1 MNMKEANM
9 DINDTQKDSELN
21 SNITSNTAV
30 YEDQSTKKV
39 ITKRDLWKIGF
50 RGLLMEG
57 NFNYSRMQAGGFC
70 YSISPALEKI
80 HKNPEDLK
88 KALKNNLSFYN
99 ANPKMFTL
107 PLGLAIAME
116 ENKEKPAT
124 IASVKAATMGSVS
137 GVGDA
142 LDHSVMLPLTL
153 AIGSSIAL
161 QGNPLGVLVFLVLY
175 QAYRIPMY
183 FWLLFLGYNAGISAL
198 EKLSDQ
204 AEKLGRAANIVGLG
218 VIGSMVAKFVKL
230 ETDVTLNAGA
240 ASIDLQTEMLDK
252 IMPSLLPMALVWL
265 MFYLVKKGKS
275 PTVLIFGTLFVGVT
289 GHLIGIL

>member
-1 MNMKEANM
+1 M
-9 DINDTQKDSELN
+9 N
-21 SNITSNTAV
+21 SNAEMTMNPDQYHEDAVSSVISNTDSYSDQAV
-30 YEDQSTKKV
+30 KKV
-39 ITKRDLWKIGF
+39 ITKQDLWKIGF

-57 NFNYSRMQAGGFC
+57 NFNFNRMQAGGFC
-70 YSISPALEKI
+70 YSISPALKKI
-80 HKNPEDLK
+80 HQNPEDLK
-88 KALKNNLSFYN
+88 KALKNNLQFYN

-116 ENKEKPAT
+116 ESKEKPST

-161 QGNPLGVLVFLVLY
+161 QGNPLGVLVFFVLY

-183 FWLLFLGYNAGISAL
+183 FWLLFFGYNAGVSAL

-218 VIGSMVAKFVKL
+218 VIGSMVAKYVKVSTVIEL
-230 ETDVTLNAGA
+230 EAGA
-240 ASIDLQTEMLDK
+240 ADISLQTGMLDK
-252 IMPSLLPMALVWL
+252 LMPNLLPMALVWL
-265 MFYLVKKGKS
+265 MYYLVKKGKS
-275 PTVLIFGTLFVGVT
+275 PTALIFGILFAGVS
-289 GHLIGIL
+289 GHLVGIF

>member
-1 MNMKEANM
+1 MNSN
-9 DINDTQKDSELN
+9 TELN
-21 SNITSNTAV
+21 QDC
-30 YEDQSTKKV
+30 YEDQSTPKV
-39 ITKRDLWKIGF
+39 ITKKDLWKIGM

-57 NFNYSRMQAGGFC
+57 NFNYNRMQAGGFC
-70 YSISPALEKI
+70 YSISTALEKI

-88 KALKNNLSFYN
+88 KALKNNLQFYN

-116 ENKEKPAT
+116 ENKEKPST

-153 AIGSSIAL
+153 AIGCSVAL
-161 QGNPLGVLVFLVLY
+161 QGNPLGVLLFLVLY

-183 FWLLFLGYNAGISAL
+183 FWLLFMGYNAGVAAL

-218 VIGSMVAKFVKL
+218 VIGSMTAKFIKL
-230 ETDVTLNAGA
+230 KLDVQLEAGA
-240 ASIDLQTEMLDK
+240 ASIDLQTGMLDK
-252 IMPSLLPMALVWL
+252 IMPNLLPMALVWF
-265 MFYLVKKGKS
+265 MYYMVKKGAS
-275 PTVLIFGTLFVGVT
+275 PTKLIFGCLFAGVG
-289 GHLIGIL
+289 GHLIGLL

>member
-1 MNMKEANM
+1 MSKSVKMTEY
-9 DINDTQKDSELN
+9 TDS
-21 SNITSNTAV
+21 
-30 YEDQSTKKV
+30 YQDQDKPKV
-39 ITKRDLWKIGF
+39 ITKQDLWKIGF
-50 RGLLMEG
+50 RGLIMEG
-57 NFNYSRMQAGGFC
+57 NFNFSRMQAGGFC
-70 YSISPALEKI
+70 YSISPALKKI

-88 KALKNNLSFYN
+88 KALKNNLAFYN

-116 ENKEKPAT
+116 ENKEMPTT

-161 QGNPLGVLVFLVLY
+161 QGNPLGVLVFFVLY
-175 QAYRIPMY
+175 QAYRIPLY
-183 FWLLFLGYNAGISAL
+183 FWLLFMGYNAGVSAL
-198 EKLSDQ
+198 EKLSDH
-204 AEKLGRAANIVGLG
+204 AEKLSRAANIVGLG
-218 VIGSMVAKFVKL
+218 VIGAMAAKFVKL
-230 ETDVTLNAGA
+230 ELDMTVEAGA

-252 IMPSLLPMALVWL
+252 IMPNLLPMALVWL

-275 PTVLIFGTLFVGVT
+275 PTKLIFGTLFAGVG
-289 GHLIGIL
+289 GHLIGLL

>member
-1 MNMKEANM
+1 M
-9 DINDTQKDSELN
+9 N
-21 SNITSNTAV
+21 SNAEMTMNPDQYHEDAVSSVISNTDSYSDQAV
-30 YEDQSTKKV
+30 KKV
-39 ITKRDLWKIGF
+39 ITKQDLWKIGF

-57 NFNYSRMQAGGFC
+57 NFNFNRMQAGGFC
-70 YSISPALEKI
+70 YSISPALKKI
-80 HKNPEDLK
+80 HQNPEDLK
-88 KALKNNLSFYN
+88 KALKNNLQFYN

-116 ENKEKPAT
+116 ESKEKPST

-161 QGNPLGVLVFLVLY
+161 QGNPLGVLVFFVLY

-183 FWLLFLGYNAGISAL
+183 FWLLFLGYNAGVSAL

-218 VIGSMVAKFVKL
+218 VIGSMVAKYVKVSTVIEL
-230 ETDVTLNAGA
+230 EAGA
-240 ASIDLQTEMLDK
+240 ADISLQTGMLDK
-252 IMPSLLPMALVWL
+252 LMPNLLPMALVWL
-265 MFYLVKKGKS
+265 MYYLVKKGKS
-275 PTVLIFGTLFVGVT
+275 PTALIFGILFAGVS
-289 GHLIGIL
+289 GHLVGIF

>member
-1 MNMKEANM
+1 M
-9 DINDTQKDSELN
+9 N
-21 SNITSNTAV
+21 SNAEMTMNPDQYHEDAVSSVISNTDSYSDQAV
-30 YEDQSTKKV
+30 KKV
-39 ITKRDLWKIGF
+39 ITKKDLWKIGF

-57 NFNYSRMQAGGFC
+57 NFNFNRMQAGGFC
-70 YSISPALEKI
+70 YSISPALKKI
-80 HKNPEDLK
+80 HQNPEDLK
-88 KALKNNLSFYN
+88 KALKNNLQFYN

-116 ENKEKPAT
+116 ESKEKPST

-153 AIGSSIAL
+153 AIGCSIAL
-161 QGNPLGVLVFLVLY
+161 QGNPLGVLVFFILY

-183 FWLLFLGYNAGISAL
+183 FWLLFLGYNAGVSAL

-218 VIGSMVAKFVKL
+218 VIGSMVAKYVKVSTVIEL
-230 ETDVTLNAGA
+230 EAGA
-240 ASIDLQTEMLDK
+240 ADISLQTGMLDK
-252 IMPSLLPMALVWL
+252 LMPNLLPMALVWL
-265 MFYLVKKGKS
+265 MYYLVKKGKS
-275 PTVLIFGTLFVGVT
+275 PTALIFGILFAGVS
-289 GHLIGIL
+289 GHLIGIF

>member
-1 MNMKEANM
+1 M
-9 DINDTQKDSELN
+9 N
-21 SNITSNTAV
+21 SNAEMTMNPDQYHEDAASSVISNTDSYSDQAV
-30 YEDQSTKKV
+30 KKV
-39 ITKRDLWKIGF
+39 ITKQDLWKIGF

-57 NFNYSRMQAGGFC
+57 NFNFNRMQAGGFC
-70 YSISPALEKI
+70 YSISPALKKI
-80 HKNPEDLK
+80 HQNPEDLK
-88 KALKNNLSFYN
+88 KALKNNLQFYN

-116 ENKEKPAT
+116 ESKEKPST

-153 AIGSSIAL
+153 AVGSSIAL
-161 QGNPLGVLVFLVLY
+161 QGNPLGVLVFFVLY

-183 FWLLFLGYNAGISAL
+183 FWLLFLGYNAGVSAL

-218 VIGSMVAKFVKL
+218 VIGSMVAKYVKVSTVIEL
-230 ETDVTLNAGA
+230 EAGA
-240 ASIDLQTEMLDK
+240 ADISLQTGMLDK
-252 IMPSLLPMALVWL
+252 LMPNLLPMALVWL
-265 MFYLVKKGKS
+265 MYYLVKKGKS
-275 PTVLIFGTLFVGVT
+275 PTALIFGILFAGVS
-289 GHLIGIL
+289 GHLVGIF

>member
-1 MNMKEANM
+1 MM
-9 DINDTQKDSELN
+9 N
-21 SNITSNTAV
+21 SNSEMTMNPAHYHEDSVSSVISNTDS
-30 YEDQSTKKV
+30 YSDQSVKKV
-39 ITKRDLWKIGF
+39 ITKQDLWKIGF

-57 NFNYSRMQAGGFC
+57 NFNFNRMQAGGFC
-70 YSISPALEKI
+70 YSISPALKKI
-80 HKNPEDLK
+80 HQNPEDLK
-88 KALKNNLSFYN
+88 KALKNNLQFYN

-116 ENKEKPAT
+116 ESKEKPST

-161 QGNPLGVLVFLVLY
+161 QGNPLGVLVFFILY
-175 QAYRIPMY
+175 QSYRIPMY
-183 FWLLFLGYNAGISAL
+183 FWLLFLGYNAGVSAL

-218 VIGSMVAKFVKL
+218 VIGSMVAKYVKVSTVVEL
-230 ETDVTLNAGA
+230 EAGA
-240 ASIDLQTEMLDK
+240 ADISLQTGMLDK
-252 IMPSLLPMALVWL
+252 LMPNLLPMALVWL
-265 MFYLVKKGKS
+265 MYYLVKKGKS
-275 PTVLIFGTLFVGVT
+275 PTALIFGILFAGVS
-289 GHLIGIL
+289 GHLIGIF

>member
-1 MNMKEANM
+1 M
-9 DINDTQKDSELN
+9 N
-21 SNITSNTAV
+21 SNAEMTMNPDQYHEDAVSSVISNTDSYSDQAV
-30 YEDQSTKKV
+30 KKV
-39 ITKRDLWKIGF
+39 ITKQDLWKIGF

-57 NFNYSRMQAGGFC
+57 NFNFNRMQAGGFC
-70 YSISPALEKI
+70 YSISPALKKI
-80 HKNPEDLK
+80 HQNPEDLK
-88 KALKNNLSFYN
+88 KALKNNLQFYN
-99 ANPKMFTL
+99 ANPKLFTL

-116 ENKEKPAT
+116 ESKEKPST

-161 QGNPLGVLVFLVLY
+161 QGNPLGVLVFFVLY

-183 FWLLFLGYNAGISAL
+183 FWLLFLGYNAGVSAL

-218 VIGSMVAKFVKL
+218 VIGSMVAKYVKVSTVIEL
-230 ETDVTLNAGA
+230 EAGA
-240 ASIDLQTEMLDK
+240 ADISLQTGMLDK
-252 IMPSLLPMALVWL
+252 LMPNLLPMALVWL
-265 MFYLVKKGKS
+265 MYYLVKKGKS
-275 PTVLIFGTLFVGVT
+275 PTALIFGILFAGVS
-289 GHLIGIL
+289 GHLVGIF